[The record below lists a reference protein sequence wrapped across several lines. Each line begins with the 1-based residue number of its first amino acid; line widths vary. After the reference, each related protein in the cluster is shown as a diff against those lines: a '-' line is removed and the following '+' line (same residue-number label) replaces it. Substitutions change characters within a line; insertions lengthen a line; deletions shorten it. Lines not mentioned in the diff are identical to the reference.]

1 MPGYFVNFLVGV
13 VPVVHSTN
21 SVGLDLLGDYY
32 RRGTDF
38 PAGLDY
44 FANS

>member
-1 MPGYFVNFLVGV
+1 MPGYFVNFLVGMF
-13 VPVVHSTN
+13 PVAHSAN

-32 RRGTDF
+32 RHRTDF